1 MSDKPA
7 RENQRQHAAFLV
19 YCEMP
24 EPSVRKLWE
33 KWGETGGEFE
43 KLKKYK
49 KPVEKTLERWCN
61 RYQWVVRAEA
71 IHQAAKEEAVK
82 KAVSELTMAKEEI
95 LAITRAVM
103 IRYGQQLH
111 ADKQGKIT
119 TLDFEKAWR
128 IQRVELGLA
137 TEIGKR
143 EVDITDRYEGV
154 SDKELLNQLEA
165 LTAKYREKLSK
176 K

>member
-7 RENQRQHAAFLV
+7 RENNWQHAAFLA
-19 YCEMP
+19 YSEMP
-24 EPSVRKLWE
+24 ESSV
-33 KWGETGGEFE
+33 E
-43 KLKKYK
+43 KLYENWKKLVHK
-49 KPVEKTLERWCN
+49 FKQPKLRTLRHWCN
-61 RYQWVVRAEA
+61 RYQWVIRAEA
-71 IHQAAKEEAVK
+71 IHQAAKEEVIK

-111 ADKQGKIT
+111 ADNQGKIT
-119 TLDFEKAWR
+119 TLDFEKAWK

-143 EVDITDRYEGV
+143 EVDVTDRYGGV
-154 SDKELLNQLEA
+154 SDEELLNQLEA
-165 LTAKYREKLSK
+165 LTTKYREKLK
-176 K
+176 NQ

>member
-7 RENQRQHAAFLV
+7 RENQRQHAVFLA

-24 EPSVRKLWE
+24 EPSVQKLWE
-33 KWGETGGEFE
+33 TWE
-43 KLKKYK
+43 KLSTLTKSK
-49 KPVEKTLERWCN
+49 KPPVRTLEYWCK
-61 RYQWVVRAEA
+61 RYNWVARSEA

-119 TLDFEKAWR
+119 TLDFEKAWK

-143 EVDITDRYEGV
+143 EVDVTDRYEGV

-165 LTAKYREKLSK
+165 LTAKYREKLNK
-176 K
+176 